1 MLSKEI
7 RDLSIDELI
16 SQEKNLKEE
25 LFNLK
30 FQHSLG
36 QLQNTAQIRD
46 MKRTIAR
53 IKTILT
59 EKKNG

>member
-1 MLSKEI
+1 MLAKEI

>member
-7 RDLSIDELI
+7 RDLSVDELI
-16 SQEKNLKEE
+16 SQEKDLKQE

-36 QLQNTAQIRD
+36 QLQSTAKIKD
-46 MKRTIAR
+46 IKKTIAR

>member
-7 RDLSIDELI
+7 RDLSVDELI
-16 SQEKNLKEE
+16 SQEKDLKQE

-36 QLQNTAQIRD
+36 QLQSTA
-46 MKRTIAR
+46 K
-53 IKTILT
+53 IKDI
-59 EKKNG
+59 KKINDIIKLLIY